1 MSYMDYKMSKAIVLQ
16 QYPFAAIL
24 MAAARKADTR
34 NLEKLKAAFPEIVTE
49 LQERY
54 NAKGGVLDDD
64 PPRIKEAVLGV
75 EIEP

>member
-24 MAAARKADTR
+24 MAAARVADTQSFD
-34 NLEKLKAAFPEIVTE
+34 KLKQAFPEIITE

-54 NAKGGVLDDD
+54 DSRGGVLDDD
-64 PPRIKEAVLGV
+64 PQTIKEAVFGS
-75 EIEP
+75 